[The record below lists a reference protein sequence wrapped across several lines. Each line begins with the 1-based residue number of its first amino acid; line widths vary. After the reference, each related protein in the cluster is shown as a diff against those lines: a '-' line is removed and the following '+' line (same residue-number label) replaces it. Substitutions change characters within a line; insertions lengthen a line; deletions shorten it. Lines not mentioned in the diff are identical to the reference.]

1 MRLAVDPIIWMQTL
15 DLTVRQFSIVTP
27 FLPLRVMPLLEG
39 EDDEA
44 VTPRIVC
51 PLQLSV
57 TSSAP
62 ITMRAET
69 SLVRLV
75 LVAIVITVGSARVSI
90 NEDASPSTL
99 NEPHHGV
106 QVKV

>member
-1 MRLAVDPIIWMQTL
+1 VSLVICMP
-15 DLTVRQFSIVTP
+15 QFIRPSLQFLLVTP
-27 FLPLRVMPLLEG
+27 FRPLRVMPLLEG

-75 LVAIVITVGSARVSI
+75 LVPIVITGGSSRVSI
-90 NEDASPSTL
+90 NEYASPSTL
-99 NEPHHGV
+99 KKPFDGV
-106 QVKV
+106 QV